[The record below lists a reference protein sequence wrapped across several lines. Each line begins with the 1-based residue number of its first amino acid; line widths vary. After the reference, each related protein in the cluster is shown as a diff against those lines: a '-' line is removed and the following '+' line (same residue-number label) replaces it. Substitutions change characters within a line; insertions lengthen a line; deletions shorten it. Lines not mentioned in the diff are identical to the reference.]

1 MAEELAIKRLRYF
14 NHQFLRVE
22 DFQEE
27 QDYHLRMRR
36 RLNRVLHTWGVAEGL
51 QVTAAAFSGVLW
63 VQHSRGAWP
72 FEPAVQPAAAIPGT
86 AAATS
91 R

>member
-1 MAEELAIKRLRYF
+1 MAEELAVKRLKYF

-51 QVTAAAFSGVLW
+51 QVSAAA
-63 VQHSRGAWP
+63 GAT
-72 FEPAVQPAAAIPGT
+72 AVKVSAGT
-86 AAATS
+86 AIDE
-91 R
+91 